1 MVTLLGT
8 LLKFFERV
16 TGRAG
21 SLTRDDVRPIAIRCL
36 IEPIGVVRRVPMP
49 IGERGHKAG
58 GFGRFGVKFA
68 RVVKSQWQGCPPSTQ
83 RCRGILELHRNGE
96 IAHAVDMGAREFA
109 GANVDLDRR

>member
-36 IEPIGVVRRVPMP
+36 IEPIGVVRRVNM
-49 IGERGHKAG
+49 
-58 GFGRFGVKFA
+58 F
-68 RVVKSQWQGCPPSTQ
+68 Q
-83 RCRGILELHRNGE
+83 NG
-96 IAHAVDMGAREFA
+96 
-109 GANVDLDRR
+109 N